1 MQDKL
6 RKNIAGFGSP
16 IVDTFL
22 LQEEEPE
29 LSDKIRKSFK
39 LQMSVD
45 DKYEWDIYN
54 QLFVTPKIELL
65 LGGSAMNITRMTKFV
80 LSKFDNIDNSTYFFG
95 STSDDDFGKLIIDQ
109 LREEGVIFCNQIFSN
124 SMTCSNI
131 VLLDNKDRTF
141 FTNLGVS
148 ELTEKSFIEQ
158 YSHLFNELSLFYTDA
173 YLISRCKDVYNF
185 IYRTFYLNENLM
197 LAFGMGSDRIVSEF
211 FELIIEFLPIVDIIL
226 VNKEENECLKTKFHK
241 TEFSDE
247 EFIKFLANYD
257 KTNQGKV
264 RIIVN
269 TRGQN
274 DTIICVKDF
283 QKDLIEF
290 FSVPVLKLEPS
301 EIIDLNGAGDA
312 FAGGFFGGFLKGLGL
327 VECGKLG
334 NYIASEVIKLRGFQI
349 PRIDSMDLLKI
360 V

>member
-6 RKNIAGFGSP
+6 KKNIAGFGSP

-22 LQEEEPE
+22 LQEDEPE
-29 LSDKIRKSFK
+29 LSFKIRNSFK
-39 LQMSVD
+39 LHMSVD

-54 QLFVTPKIELL
+54 QLFVNPKIELL
-65 LGGSAMNITRMTKFV
+65 LGGSAMNITRMTNYV
-80 LSKFDNIDNSTYFFG
+80 LSKLDNIDNKTYFFG
-95 STSDDDFGKLIIDQ
+95 STSDDNFGKLIIDK
-109 LREEGVIFCNQIFSN
+109 LREESVIFCNQMFTN

-148 ELTEKSFIEQ
+148 ELTEKKFIEQ
-158 YSHLFNELSLFYTDA
+158 YSQILNDLSLFYTDA
-173 YLISRCKDVYNF
+173 YLIFRCKDVYHY

-197 LAFGMGSDRIVSEF
+197 LALGMGSDQIVSEF
-211 FELIIEFLPIVDIIL
+211 FDSIIEFLPYVDIVL
-226 VNKEENECLKTKFHK
+226 VNKEENECLKTKFNK
-241 TEFSDE
+241 IEYPDE
-247 EFIKFLANYD
+247 EFIKFLANYH
-257 KTNQGKV
+257 KINQRKV

-269 TRGQN
+269 TRGQI
-274 DTIICVKDF
+274 DTLICVKDF

-290 FSVPVLKLEPS
+290 FSVPVLKLDPKI
-301 EIIDLNGAGDA
+301 IIDLNGAGDA
-312 FAGGFFGGFLKGLGL
+312 FAGGFFGGFLMGLGL

-349 PRIDSMDLLKI
+349 PRIDSIELVKN